1 MIKLKIMNH
10 LMRKLCFGPVVKDI
24 YRLYSYRCRGRGRG
38 KIFAPEFLDTTA
50 VVAVIRRSKIKN
62 FFFLIKLIQE

>member
-1 MIKLKIMNH
+1 M
-10 LMRKLCFGPVVKDI
+10 FGPVVIDI
-24 YRLYSYRCRGRGRG
+24 YRLYSYRYRGRGRG